1 MKPIMINDENPECSR
16 ARRERCDAIEN
27 RRQILAAARE
37 LFAGSGVDATSM
49 QEIALRAGVGKGTL
63 YRHFAHKGEVCHTL
77 LKDDIAAFQDQIA
90 ATLHGPAAPPTALAK
105 LASFLDQLL
114 TLVEGH
120 VPLLAAVQEAAAG
133 PRRDDAYQNTF
144 YCWLF
149 AQIRALLAEAVAAG
163 ETGDLDL
170 DVTAD
175 AILAALAPPLIGFQQ
190 QQRGFSRARIAA
202 GVNRLFIAGLRTTSA
217 GGSI

>member
-1 MKPIMINDENPECSR
+1 MKPITTNDDPTPECSR

-27 RRQILAAARE
+27 RRQILAAARS
-37 LFAGSGVDATSM
+37 LFAGHGVDATSM

-63 YRHFAHKGEVCHTL
+63 YRHFAHKGEVCNAL
-77 LKDDIAAFQDQIA
+77 LKDDIAAFQQQIA
-90 ATLHGPAAPPTALAK
+90 TTLYGPAAPPTALAK
-105 LASFLDQLL
+105 LERFLDQLL
-114 TLVEGH
+114 ILVEGH

-133 PRRDDAYQNTF
+133 PRRDDAFQNSF

-149 AQIRALLAEAVAAG
+149 AQIRAMLAAAVAGG
-163 ETGDLDL
+163 ETRDLDL

-190 QQRGFSRARIAA
+190 QQRGFTRDRIAA
-202 GVNRLFIAGLRTTSA
+202 GVNRLFITGLRA
-217 GGSI
+217 GAIG